1 MEKKY
6 KADNGLGNIF
16 WGIMTLIL
24 LGILIYKFTHRES
37 IWLVSLYFAF
47 SIVFILSVTIKE
59 YAITHQNFLE
69 IRFLLKLFSKKR
81 RIAIGDIVGMKK
93 LKKNLLRIDKVR
105 GFEVLRV
112 NESDID
118 SLIAELKE
126 RNPRIR
132 ILEESEL

>member
-1 MEKKY
+1 MQRFKENRLVDIIFVSNKQKSCGEKY

-69 IRFLLKLFSKKR
+69 IRFFIETVLKKR

-93 LKKNLLRIDKVR
+93 LKKTFYVSTRFV
-105 GFEVLRV
+105 VLRC
-112 NESDID
+112 
-118 SLIAELKE
+118 
-126 RNPRIR
+126 
-132 ILEESEL
+132 

>member
-1 MEKKY
+1 
-6 KADNGLGNIF
+6 
-16 WGIMTLIL
+16 
-24 LGILIYKFTHRES
+24 
-37 IWLVSLYFAF
+37 
-47 SIVFILSVTIKE
+47 
-59 YAITHQNFLE
+59 
-69 IRFLLKLFSKKR
+69 
-81 RIAIGDIVGMKK
+81 MKK